1 MTKNN
6 MSWYDIRNALL
17 YYHFTIVKNKGRL
30 LRNIYCFDF
39 LLTDEVNFNM
49 SKPKGFEKP
58 IGFRDYL
65 PHAVS
70 KLRKIENDVLNCMG
84 QWGYRQ
90 IMTPTLEY
98 YDTVGVASSTS
109 DQKLYKLLNNRGQAL
124 VLRSEMTA
132 PVARV
137 VSSLLKDEPLPLRLS
152 YHANVFR
159 AIEEEAGREAEF
171 YQTGV
176 ELVGDDSPEA
186 DAEVVALAIASL
198 QAAGV
203 ETFKIAIG
211 HVGFLNGLFQEAA
224 PELQEV
230 QDELKSHLLGRDYV
244 AFRDAVG
251 RLSLTEEQKEELD
264 GLLRLRGGKEICGQA
279 LELSRHPLAR
289 ASIEHLCKV
298 WEVLEAYEVSQHVLI
313 DLTMVGDFTYYTG
326 MTFEGYAAELGFPVC
341 SGGRYDNLLQQFGR
355 SVPSTGF
362 SLKTNRILDG
372 VRGTEE
378 KQELP
383 TLVQYDARRRREGL
397 EESLRL
403 RAEGHVVVTRL
414 VSEPGDLTTADAEA
428 RTGTADGKRYGE
440 IYTFVS
446 FVKERS

>member
-1 MTKNN
+1 
-6 MSWYDIRNALL
+6 
-17 YYHFTIVKNKGRL
+17 
-30 LRNIYCFDF
+30 
-39 LLTDEVNFNM
+39 M

-58 IGFRDYL
+58 TGVRDYL
-65 PHAVS
+65 PHAVA
-70 KLRKIENDVLNCMG
+70 KLRKIENDVLHCMSR
-84 QWGYRQ
+84 WGYRQ

-159 AIEEEAGREAEF
+159 AIEAEAGREAEF
-171 YQTGV
+171 FQTGV

-186 DAEVVALAIASL
+186 DAEVVALAISSL

-203 ETFKIAIG
+203 KSFKIAMG
-211 HVGFLNGLFQEAA
+211 HVGFLNGLFQEALPGL
-224 PELQEV
+224 PEAQE
-230 QDELKSHLLGRDYV
+230 DLKSHLLSRDYV
-244 AFRDAVG
+244 SFRESIRRLDLSDA
-251 RLSLTEEQKEELD
+251 QKNELN

-279 LELSRHPLAR
+279 LELSSHPLAR
-289 ASIEHLCKV
+289 TSIEHLCKV
-298 WEVLEAYEVSQHVLI
+298 WEVLVSYGVSQHVLI
-313 DLTMVGDFTYYTG
+313 DLTMIGDFSYYTG
-326 MTFEGYAAELGFPVC
+326 MTFEGYASELGFPVC

-355 SVPSTGF
+355 PIPSTGF

-372 VRGTEE
+372 VTGAIEAE
-378 KQELP
+378 ELP
-383 TLVQYDARRRREGL
+383 ILIQYDIPRRKEGL
-397 EESLRL
+397 QEAMRLRL
-403 RAEGHVVVTRL
+403 EGHSVITRLATGPEDLKLVKRLTTDTIEAEG
-414 VSEPGDLTTADAEA
+414 E
-428 RTGTADGKRYGE
+428 RYGE

-446 FVKERS
+446 FVSEHG

>member
-1 MTKNN
+1 MK
-6 MSWYDIRNALL
+6 
-17 YYHFTIVKNKGRL
+17 
-30 LRNIYCFDF
+30 
-39 LLTDEVNFNM
+39 M

-58 IGFRDYL
+58 AGVRDYL
-65 PHAVS
+65 PRAVA
-70 KLRKIENDVLNCMG
+70 KLRKIENDVLHCMSR
-84 QWGYRQ
+84 WGYRQ
-90 IMTPTLEY
+90 MITPTLEY

-171 YQTGV
+171 FQTGV

-186 DAEVVALAIASL
+186 DAEVVALAISSL

-203 ETFKIAIG
+203 KSFKIAMG
-211 HVGFLNGLFQEAA
+211 HVGFLDGLFQEAVDGL
-224 PELQEV
+224 PEAQE
-230 QDELKSHLLGRDYV
+230 ELKNHLLNRDYV
-244 AFRDAVG
+244 AFRETL
-251 RLSLTEEQKEELD
+251 RQLSLTEAQKSELD
-264 GLLRLRGGKEICGQA
+264 GLLRLRGGKEICSQA
-279 LELSRHPLAR
+279 LELSNHPLAR
-289 ASIEHLCKV
+289 TSIEHLCKV
-298 WEVLEAYEVSQHVLI
+298 WEVLVSYGVSQHVLI
-313 DLTMVGDFTYYTG
+313 DLTMIGDFSYYTG
-326 MTFEGYAAELGFPVC
+326 MTFEGYASELGFPVC

-355 SVPSTGF
+355 PIPSTGF

-372 VRGTEE
+372 VTGVPEE
-378 KQELP
+378 EELP
-383 TLVQYDARRRREGL
+383 ILIQYDALRRKEGL
-397 EESLRL
+397 EEAARL

-414 VSEPGDLTTADAEA
+414 ANEASDLKVVKRLDPNVVEAE
-428 RTGTADGKRYGE
+428 GESYGE

-446 FVKERS
+446 FVSEHG

>member
-1 MTKNN
+1 M
-6 MSWYDIRNALL
+6 A
-17 YYHFTIVKNKGRL
+17 
-30 LRNIYCFDF
+30 
-39 LLTDEVNFNM
+39 
-49 SKPKGFEKP
+49 KPKGFEKP
-58 IGFRDYL
+58 AGVRDYL
-65 PHAVS
+65 PRAVT
-70 KLRKIENDVLNCMG
+70 KLRKIEKDVLYCMSR
-84 QWGYRQ
+84 WGYRQ
-90 IMTPTLEY
+90 MITPTLEY

-171 YQTGV
+171 FQTGV

-203 ETFKIAIG
+203 KSFKIAMG
-211 HVGFLNGLFQEAA
+211 HVGFLDGLFQEAVA
-224 PELQEV
+224 GLPEAQE
-230 QDELKSHLLGRDYV
+230 ELKSHLLSRDYV
-244 AFRDAVG
+244 AFRDTLR
-251 RLSLTEEQKEELD
+251 RLDLSEAQKQELD

-279 LELSRHPLAR
+279 LELSSHPLAR

-298 WEVLEAYEVSQHVLI
+298 WEVLVAYGVSEHVLI
-313 DLTMVGDFTYYTG
+313 DLTMIGDFSYYTG

-355 SVPSTGF
+355 AVPSTGF

-372 VRGTEE
+372 VPGLAEE
-378 KQELP
+378 EELP
-383 TLVQYDARRRREGL
+383 VLVQYDALRRQEGL
-397 EESLRL
+397 AEAARL
-403 RAEGHVVVTRL
+403 RSEGHAVVTRL
-414 VSEPGDLTTADAEA
+414 AAGPEELKIVKRVDQDTVEAEGE
-428 RTGTADGKRYGE
+428 RFGE

-446 FVKERS
+446 FVSEHG